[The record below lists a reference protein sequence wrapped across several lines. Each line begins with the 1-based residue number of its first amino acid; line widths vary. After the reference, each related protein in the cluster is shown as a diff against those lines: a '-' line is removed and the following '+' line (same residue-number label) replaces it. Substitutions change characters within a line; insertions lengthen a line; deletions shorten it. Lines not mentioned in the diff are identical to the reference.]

1 MPSTSDPRQAKL
13 YLDRA
18 TARAISRLALDIT
31 EALIETTPVDTG
43 WARANWVPS
52 IGTPVGGPVGDDQNI
67 STADQ
72 ERGTA
77 EVFAYAATGDGQP
90 IFISNNVPY
99 IQALND
105 GHSQKAPAG
114 FVDLAVTTGLAKAQS
129 RGDLI

>member
-1 MPSTSDPRQAKL
+1 MPSTSDPRQARL
-13 YLDRA
+13 HLDRA
-18 TARAISRLALDIT
+18 TARAISRLALDIA
-31 EALIETTPVDTG
+31 EILIDVTPVDTG

-52 IGTPVGGPVGDDQNI
+52 IGTPVENPVGDDQNV
-67 STADQ
+67 STSAQ
-72 ERGTA
+72 ERGIA
-77 EVFAYAATGDGQP
+77 EIFAYAATGEGQP

-114 FVDLAVTTGLAKAQS
+114 FVDLAVSTGLAKAQA